1 MATAAIDLL
10 SLDIDLLAHICQPLA
25 ARTDVFFLRCTSRAW
40 DQVVRRA
47 MRSHA
52 TLARAEFL
60 HVNTLAAGALEL
72 FGRLCGHACRE
83 LKLEAR
89 WLATD
94 PRDSWG
100 RHLIS
105 REIPEAVLL
114 LFAHRC
120 PNVVRLQLDGTVRL
134 TTDGFVELLKCLPSL
149 EVLCMRDCVG
159 PLRADEAAFRAV
171 GEYCPSIRRFDI
183 PPKLCGDLT

>member
-105 REIPEAVLL
+105 R
-114 LFAHRC
+114 
-120 PNVVRLQLDGTVRL
+120 
-134 TTDGFVELLKCLPSL
+134 
-149 EVLCMRDCVG
+149 
-159 PLRADEAAFRAV
+159 
-171 GEYCPSIRRFDI
+171 
-183 PPKLCGDLT
+183 